1 MHLAREFVSRPPAT
15 RDDNDRTPRLDA
27 RLDVAPGHSPPFTRT
42 VAVGALPA
50 SASATRP
57 SHGTSSPQSEPGT
70 STKGS
75 VVRLER
81 VGVFPRGQ
89 PSRDDD
95 GPLRR
100 NANEGE
106 HRLRRCTCLADE
118 LHDPGVRPA
127 VHDGRPES
135 LGKRNDLGEERI
147 QPLVVGQ
154 IARSAYEDE
163 RRPPAIEAQRR
174 KRTVKL
180 PLLLHPDRPG
190 VFARREGTNRVDIN
204 RRLGQASTD

>member
-1 MHLAREFVSRPPAT
+1 MHLARELVSRPPAT

-27 RLDVAPGHSPPFTRT
+27 RLDVAPGH
-42 VAVGALPA
+42 VAAVHEDRRGRGTAGERLGYATEPRHFVTPVGAGNEHEM
-50 SASATRP
+50 R
-57 SHGTSSPQSEPGT
+57 
-70 STKGS
+70 

-106 HRLRRCTCLADE
+106 HRLRRRTCLADE
-118 LHDPGVRPA
+118 LHDSGVRPA